1 MNKKRTKRVVGSA
14 EVTYDEQGNLIAT
27 NFKAY
32 KKGGEPANQAL
43 SITRRQDYTIYEY
56 LEHYN
61 LVFKIPKD
69 IYINS
74 RNMMAAL
81 VDALLHIERGTL
93 D

>member
-32 KKGGEPANQAL
+32 KKGGEPQNQAL
-43 SITRRQDYTIYEY
+43 SITRRQEYTIYEY

-61 LVFKIPKD
+61 VVFKIPKD
-69 IYINS
+69 ITIDT
-74 RNMMAAL
+74 RRKTLAL
-81 VDALLHIERGTL
+81 VDAILQIERGTL